1 MQRYLRRL
9 VIIGMAVSW
18 LLGVCHHAARA
29 GTPGPTRRFR
39 ILAWAAAIAV
49 YLLIVLG
56 AVVRITGAG
65 LGCGDDWPV
74 CHGRF
79 FPSVADIKTLIEGNH
94 RLVAAIVSTLVV
106 LLAGLTWWERR
117 GVGTL
122 KETGGERSKPG
133 VAGYLALGLLIVQV
147 LLGAITV
154 KLRLPPWTILLHL
167 GTAMA
172 LLATL
177 IVAARGP
184 LSLTSGVRPGLGA
197 AALGFVTVL
206 FGGLTANLG
215 AATACVGFP
224 LCNGQLIPAGN
235 YLQHIQWTHRLLAYG
250 LFVYLLVWTL
260 RARRPGPA
268 VALGLALTQLVV
280 AAAMVLR
287 LVPPPLQ
294 AAHVAVGAALW
305 VTLVVLASRE
315 QTKRPQ
321 GSPGPL

>member
-1 MQRYLRRL
+1 M
-9 VIIGMAVSW
+9 S
-18 LLGVCHHAARA
+18 
-29 GTPGPTRRFR
+29 RRFR
-39 ILAWAAAIAV
+39 VLAWTAAGAA

-79 FPSVADIKTLIEGNH
+79 FPSFADIKTLIEWNH

-122 KETGGERSKPG
+122 KDTGGERSKPG
-133 VAGYLALGLLIVQV
+133 VAGYVALGLLIVQV
-147 LLGAITV
+147 LLGAVTV
-154 KLRLPPWTILLHL
+154 KLRLPPWTIILHL
-167 GTAMA
+167 GTAMM

-184 LSLTSGVRPGLGA
+184 AITWSPGVHPGLGG

-224 LCNGQLIPAGN
+224 LCNGQVFPDGN

-305 VTLVVLASRE
+305 ATLVVLASRE
-315 QTKRPQ
+315 
-321 GSPGPL
+321 